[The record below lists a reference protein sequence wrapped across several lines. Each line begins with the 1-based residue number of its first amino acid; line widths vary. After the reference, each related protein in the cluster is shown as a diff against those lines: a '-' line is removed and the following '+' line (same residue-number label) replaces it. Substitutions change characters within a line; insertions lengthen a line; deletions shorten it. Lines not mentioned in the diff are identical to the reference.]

1 MRTLLR
7 WLGLVLTLI
16 VARVLLALVILAG
29 VVFLIGTGLQS
40 AGLPIPTAAQIE
52 RRLQPALHQLAP
64 VWLRIHPASPASA
77 ASTASPFEPP
87 TPAQSQP

>member
-1 MRTLLR
+1 MKTLLR

-16 VARVLLALVILAG
+16 VARVLLALAILGG

-52 RRLQPALHQLAP
+52 QRMQPALHQLAP
-64 VWLRIHPASPASA
+64 LLQRIHPVGPASE
-77 ASTASPFEPP
+77 ASPFQPP